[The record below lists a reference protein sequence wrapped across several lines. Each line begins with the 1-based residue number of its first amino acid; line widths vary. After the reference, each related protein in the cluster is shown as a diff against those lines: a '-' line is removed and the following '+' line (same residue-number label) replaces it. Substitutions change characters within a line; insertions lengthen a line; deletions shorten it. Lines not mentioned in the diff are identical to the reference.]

1 MNMWKAWLYK
11 WLFIN
16 IFVLAGFFLISSLI
30 LVEFREAYTDDEILS
45 ECDNI
50 LFGSAVTES
59 SLIKFKVIEQKK
71 PKVVAI
77 GSSRVMQFRSNYFIN
92 RDFYTMG
99 GTAGSIIDAGKTF
112 ERIKKSYIPE
122 VVILGV
128 DLWWLNPNCS
138 HASNLENLAAVRESK
153 YKKIFQLVGFMKNDK
168 EMRDMIFHME
178 DIRAMDA
185 VGNRKAVGLSAA
197 VKAEGYRL
205 ADGSYQYGNILTKD
219 FPTSEELFRDTH
231 KRLEH
236 RDRRF
241 ESAMD
246 IDYKEFE
253 KLKALIEN
261 MKSSGCHVIVFLP
274 PFPNEIYNVMATND
288 DWRFLLANFRESI
301 KEYCAGEE
309 IQFFDFSNVLWIGS
323 NDDECLDGFHGSEV
337 TYTKIIRAMLED
349 NIFAGYIDVDC
360 LNYLLAR
367 PVNRFQSVP
376 LNE

>member
-128 DLWWLNPNCS
+128 DLWWLNPNYS
-138 HASNLENLAAVRESK
+138 HASNLENLVAVRESK

-168 EMRDMIFHME
+168 EMRYMIFHME

-241 ESAMD
+241 ESAMN
-246 IDYKEFE
+246 IDYK
-253 KLKALIEN
+253 
-261 MKSSGCHVIVFLP
+261 G
-274 PFPNEIYNVMATND
+274 
-288 DWRFLLANFRESI
+288 
-301 KEYCAGEE
+301 
-309 IQFFDFSNVLWIGS
+309 
-323 NDDECLDGFHGSEV
+323 
-337 TYTKIIRAMLED
+337 
-349 NIFAGYIDVDC
+349 
-360 LNYLLAR
+360 
-367 PVNRFQSVP
+367 
-376 LNE
+376 